1 MRTVHVVK
9 AVWHA
14 GGMSADL
21 VRTGEAARHLGVAK
35 STITRAVQD
44 GKLKPTDRTPGG
56 QMRWNLADLER
67 QWRKF
72 SEESGGDLTDA
83 QHDSRG

>member
-1 MRTVHVVK
+1 MRTVHDVK

-35 STITRAVQD
+35 STITRAVQT
-44 GKLKPTDRTPGG
+44 G
-56 QMRWNLADLER
+56 N
-67 QWRKF
+67 
-72 SEESGGDLTDA
+72 
-83 QHDSRG
+83 